1 MRILLY
7 IFISISSYIFSQ
19 CDYDIGDTNND
30 NIINVIDIINIVNVI
45 ISDEYQYNEIM
56 DLNQDELVNII
67 DITLLVNR
75 IIDEYPLSVDINSVY
90 FDFNSLEISW
100 DLSSD
105 PQFYSYSI
113 FYNDLL
119 NQDAIL
125 LYQTESILDTSI
137 VLNNIELNEQNW
149 FWVIIN
155 DTMGCELEGQKFYYE
170 LPYFEYSLD
179 SFGNILNTDFQFE
192 HFNSSQNC
200 QSCHSS
206 QYQEWTESMHAY
218 TMHNPIFFSY
228 KNETLQDHPD
238 VGEKFC
244 MQCHSPVAY
253 LAGIETSNYSSVEEF
268 QNSSLPSVV
277 KEGVGCDICHT
288 ATGVSQTVFTD
299 DSGAASA
306 IYKLYPGE
314 NIKFGPILN
323 PESNSYHESYYL
335 PTYQSSQMCLPCHD
349 LVVRDV
355 EAEITFTEWDRI
367 PGFSMFDGVSC
378 QECHMPEKDD
388 GTHDHSFIGVD
399 IDLSIPYS
407 DNNSY
412 NKVADML
419 SSALTINFNILDDSL
434 VDTISSGETLLIP
447 IAIESL
453 TGHSIPSGTSFNRE
467 AWLELIVT
475 NNDSILYSV
484 GYLEN
489 NISSLNYDDDLL
501 LFKSFLL
508 DQNNENTNSVIETH
522 EIINN
527 SLPAYSQR
535 YKYYDVQIPQNI
547 EGEIN
552 VHARML
558 FRPFDPQFII
568 QHHVE
573 FLDNLP
579 IYQMFEISK
588 TIIIN

>member
-7 IFISISSYIFSQ
+7 ISISISSYIFSQ

-113 FYNDLL
+113 FYNNLL

-149 FWVIIN
+149 FWVII
-155 DTMGCELEGQKFYYE
+155 DDSMGCELEGQKFYYE
-170 LPYFEYSLD
+170 LPYLEYSLD

-228 KNETLQDHPD
+228 KNETLQNHPD

-299 DSGAASA
+299 DSGSASA

-407 DNNSY
+407 ENNSY
-412 NKVADML
+412 NKVIDML
-419 SSALTINFNILDDSL
+419 SSALTINFDILDDSL

-522 EIINN
+522 AIINN

-579 IYQMFEISK
+579 IYEMFEISK